1 VNKPKRI
8 AFFGSDQIALPV
20 LNSLVSQPQS
30 LEICGLLTQ
39 PDRRSGRG
47 NKLQPNPIKQWALQF
62 NIPVHDPQ
70 KPGVEEVCW
79 LKELG
84 VEMVLIM
91 AYGHIL
97 REELLKVPGY
107 GCFNLHASLLPKYR
121 GASPIETALA
131 MGEQKTG
138 VTLMQVVPRMD
149 AGPVVD
155 AEIVPIEESDQG
167 ATLRKKIADA
177 CVPLM
182 ARNLSSILD
191 GSVRV
196 QAQSESEATYCR
208 KLAKSDGRLNFNLT
222 ARELVLRN
230 RAFAGWPGSYFEYE
244 NNILRVGRMIEVR
257 SKNLLP
263 GQRDDSLANTL
274 MIGTKEGA
282 IEITELQKP
291 GGKMLLTSEFLRGF
305 HIPHHVIFSSPK
317 DSLALTR

>member
-1 VNKPKRI
+1 VNKPKKI
-8 AFFGSDQIALPV
+8 AFFGSDQIAIPV
-20 LNSLVSQPQS
+20 LNSLVSQAQS
-30 LEICGLLTQ
+30 LEICGILTQ

-47 NKLQPNPIKQWALQF
+47 NKLQSNPIKQWALQF
-62 NIPVHDPQ
+62 NIPVRDPQ
-70 KPGVEEVCW
+70 KPGMEEVCW

-84 VEMVLIM
+84 IEMVLIM

-97 REELLKVPGY
+97 RDELLKVPRY
-107 GCFNLHASLLPKYR
+107 GCFYLHASLLSKYR
-121 GASPIETALA
+121 GASPVETVLA

-138 VTLMQVVPRMD
+138 VSLMHVVPRMD

-155 AEIVPIEESDQG
+155 VEIVAIEESDQG
-167 ATLRKKIADA
+167 ATLRHKIAEA

-196 QAQSESEATYCR
+196 QVQSESEATYCR

-244 NNILRVGRMIEVR
+244 NTILRVGRMVEIQ
-257 SKNLLP
+257 SDHLLC
-263 GQRDDSLANTL
+263 GQRDDSMGHALV
-274 MIGTKEGA
+274 IGTKEGA
-282 IEITELQKP
+282 IEIMELQKP
-291 GGKMLLTSEFLRGF
+291 GGKMLPASDFLRGF
-305 HIPHHVIFSSPK
+305 VIPQKVIFSSPD
-317 DSLALTR
+317 DSPALIR

>member
-1 VNKPKRI
+1 M
-8 AFFGSDQIALPV
+8 
-20 LNSLVSQPQS
+20 
-30 LEICGLLTQ
+30 EICGILTQ

-47 NKLQPNPIKQWALQF
+47 NKLQSNPIKQWALQS
-62 NIPVHDPQ
+62 NIPVRDPQ
-70 KPGVEEVCW
+70 KPGLEEVCW

-97 REELLKVPGY
+97 REELLKVPSY

-155 AEIVPIEESDQG
+155 AKIVPIVESDQG
-167 ATLRKKIADA
+167 ATLRHKIAEA
-177 CVPLM
+177 CVRLM

-208 KLAKSDGRLNFNLT
+208 KLTKSDGRLDFNLT

-244 NNILRVGRMIEVR
+244 NTILRVGRMVEIQ
-257 SKNLLP
+257 SDTLLC
-263 GQRDDSLANTL
+263 GQRDDSIGHSLV
-274 MIGTKEGA
+274 IGTKEGA
-282 IEITELQKP
+282 IDIMELQKP
-291 GGKMLLTSEFLRGF
+291 GGKMLPASDFLRGF
-305 HIPHHVIFSSPK
+305 EIPQKVIFSSPD
-317 DSLALTR
+317 DSLGLIR

>member
-20 LNSLVSQPQS
+20 LNSLLSQPQS
-30 LEICGLLTQ
+30 LEICGILTQ

-47 NKLQPNPIKQWALQF
+47 NKFQSNPIKQWALQSD
-62 NIPVHDPQ
+62 IPVHDPQ

-84 VEMVLIM
+84 ADMVLIM

-97 REELLKVPGY
+97 REELLKVPSY
-107 GCFNLHASLLPKYR
+107 GCFNLHASLLPMYR
-121 GASPIETALA
+121 GASPVETALA

-155 AEIVPIEESDQG
+155 AEIIPIEESDQG
-167 ATLRKKIADA
+167 ATLRNKIADA

-208 KLAKSDGRLNFNLT
+208 KLAKSDGRLDFNLT

-244 NNILRVGRMIEVR
+244 NTILRVGRMVEIQ
-257 SKNLLP
+257 SDTLLC
-263 GQRDDSLANTL
+263 GQRNDSMEHTL
-274 MIGTKEGA
+274 VIGTKEGA
-282 IEITELQKP
+282 IEIMELQKP
-291 GGKMLLTSEFLRGF
+291 GGKMLPASDFLRGF
-305 HIPHHVIFSSPK
+305 AIPQKVTFSSPD
-317 DSLALTR
+317 DSPALIR

>member
-1 VNKPKRI
+1 VNKPKKI
-8 AFFGSDQIALPV
+8 AFFGSDQIAIPV
-20 LNSLVSQPQS
+20 LNSLVSQAQS
-30 LEICGLLTQ
+30 LEICGILTQ

-47 NKLQPNPIKQWALQF
+47 NKVQSNLIKQWALQF
-62 NIPVHDPQ
+62 NIPVRDPQ
-70 KPGVEEVCW
+70 KPGMEEVCW

-84 VEMVLIM
+84 IEMVLIM

-97 REELLKVPGY
+97 RDELLKVPRY

-121 GASPIETALA
+121 GASPVETALA

-138 VTLMQVVPRMD
+138 VTLMHVVPRMD

-155 AEIVPIEESDQG
+155 VEIVAIEESDQG
-167 ATLRKKIADA
+167 ATLRHKIAEA

-196 QAQSESEATYCR
+196 QVQSESEATYCR

-244 NNILRVGRMIEVR
+244 NTILRVGRMVEIQ
-257 SKNLLP
+257 SDHLLC
-263 GQRDDSLANTL
+263 GQRDDSMGHALV
-274 MIGTKEGA
+274 IGTKEGA
-282 IEITELQKP
+282 IEILELQKP
-291 GGKMLLTSEFLRGF
+291 GGKMLPASDFLRGF
-305 HIPHHVIFSSPK
+305 AIPRKAIFSSPD
-317 DSLALTR
+317 DSLGLIR